1 MKILLLGPEHPR
13 LEEYLAE
20 SGDEV
25 VRCEKRLTRSSIEL
39 KNVDFV
45 VSYGY
50 RYILKD
56 SVLKRFP
63 NRAVNLHISYLPFNR
78 GADPNLWS
86 WLEDTP
92 KGVSIHYLDAGV
104 DTGGVLAQ
112 RQMHVG
118 TDETLRT
125 SYEKLTEAIEDLF
138 VEIWP
143 GVKAGE
149 QQAEEQPLGGSY
161 HRLAD
166 KEPFVRLL
174 RNGWDTPVAE
184 LVGKAKAPR
193 LREVVS

>member
-1 MKILLLGPEHPR
+1 MGGFIDDLLVSGEDNWQTAHVTGALHVV
-13 LEEYLAE
+13 LATE
-20 SGDEV
+20 SVHAGTSFSEV
-25 VRCEKRLTRSSIEL
+25 AGKHLDVG
-39 KNVDFV
+39 N
-45 VSYGY
+45 
-50 RYILKD
+50 
-56 SVLKRFP
+56 RFD
-63 NRAVNLHISYLPFNR
+63 V
-78 GADPNLWS
+78 
-86 WLEDTP
+86 
-92 KGVSIHYLDAGV
+92 V

-174 RNGWDTPVAE
+174 RNGWDPPVAE